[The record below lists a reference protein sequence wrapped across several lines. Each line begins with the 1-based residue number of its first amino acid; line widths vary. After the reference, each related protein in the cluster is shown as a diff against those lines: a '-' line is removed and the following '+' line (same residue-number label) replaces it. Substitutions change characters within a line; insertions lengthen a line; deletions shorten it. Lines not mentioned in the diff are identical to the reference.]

1 MFLVRNYLEE
11 IVYMKTFLYFALVA
25 LTTFAIT
32 SCVPP
37 ANTNVAN
44 VNTNSNAN
52 TTAAAPTAEQLKAL
66 ETKAY
71 EAYKNKDVQYFQT
84 FLAENFKMTDEK
96 GAQTD
101 KAASIKG
108 ISEHEC
114 QISGFTL
121 SDEKVTPAG
130 PNAAVLTTTVAA
142 DGTCQGKPI
151 PTTTASTL
159 YVNVGGQWKAAYHGE
174 IPKTDAGTSGPS
186 NTNSANKPPTVT
198 SANNSNAAKPAAT
211 ATPKPTATPT
221 PKPSPTPTPA
231 SNTTASANTNSN
243 SNSNAN
249 AASADL
255 TTTLV
260 MAEKTAWQAWKDKQ
274 AGPLEEA
281 LAKEF
286 VYVNMDGKVFVT
298 KADVIRDWTVHD
310 CDVKSV
316 GIENPQTVQVSET
329 LAFLTYKGTAAGTCE
344 GSPIKPLFGTT
355 IFVREGPGWKA
366 VYGTGQPAA

>member
-1 MFLVRNYLEE
+1 
-11 IVYMKTFLYFALVA
+11 MKKYLYFALLA
-25 LTTFAIT
+25 LTTVAF

-37 ANTNVAN
+37 TTNTNVAN
-44 VNTNSNAN
+44 TNTNSNAN
-52 TTAAAPTAEQLKAL
+52 MTAAAPTAEQLKAL

-71 EAYKNKDVQYFQT
+71 EAYKNKDGQYFQT
-84 FLAENFKMTDEK
+84 FMADNFKMTGEK
-96 GAQTD
+96 GEQMD
-101 KAASIKG
+101 KATSIKE
-108 ISEHEC
+108 ISEHPC
-114 QISGFTL
+114 QINGFTL

-142 DGTCQGKPI
+142 DGTCEGKPI

-174 IPKTDAGTSGPS
+174 VPKTGAGTSGSSNSNTTNKPVS
-186 NTNSANKPPTVT
+186 NTNT
-198 SANNSNAAKPAAT
+198 NSAKPAAT
-211 ATPKPTATPT
+211 ATPKPTTTPT
-221 PKPSPTPTPA
+221 PKPTATPA
-231 SNTTASANTNSN
+231 SNSNTTASSNTNTTSN

-249 AASADL
+249 ASSAEL
-255 TTTLV
+255 NTTLV
-260 MAEKTAWQAWKDKQ
+260 IAEKTAWQAWKDKQ

-286 VYVNMDGKVFVT
+286 VYVNMDGSVLVT
-298 KADVIRDWTVHD
+298 KADVIRDWTVHG

-329 LAFLTYKGTAAGTCE
+329 LAFLTYKGTATGTCE
-344 GSPIKPLFGTT
+344 GSPIKPVLGTT

-366 VYGTGQPAA
+366 VYGTSQPAA